1 MTASNNNNNLT
12 INEPTIN
19 QNCNTNSKHNFNLT
33 PDNELVDNNSNQPVV
48 APNPNQLINIQ
59 PASYNNT
66 QPISSNSEI
75 QTTWNNEQNSINVNN
90 QNNEKIVLA
99 YPL

>member
-1 MTASNNNNNLT
+1 MLYDCTLMEKK
-12 INEPTIN
+12 NEKK
-19 QNCNTNSKHNFNLT
+19 QKK
-33 PDNELVDNNSNQPVV
+33 
-48 APNPNQLINIQ
+48 LINIQ

-75 QTTWNNEQNSINVNN
+75 QTTWNNEQNFINVNN
-90 QNNEKIVLA
+90 QNNEKIVLT

>member
-1 MTASNNNNNLT
+1 MLYDCTLMEKKN
-12 INEPTIN
+12 
-19 QNCNTNSKHNFNLT
+19 KKKKKK
-33 PDNELVDNNSNQPVV
+33 
-48 APNPNQLINIQ
+48 LINIQ

-75 QTTWNNEQNSINVNN
+75 QTTWNNEQNFINVNN
-90 QNNEKIVLA
+90 QNNEKIVLT